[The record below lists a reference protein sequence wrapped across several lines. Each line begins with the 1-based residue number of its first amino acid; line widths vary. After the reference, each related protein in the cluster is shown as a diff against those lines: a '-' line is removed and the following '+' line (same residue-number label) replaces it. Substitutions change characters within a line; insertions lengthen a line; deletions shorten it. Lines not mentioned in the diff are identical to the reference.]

1 MFLELHII
9 QSFAPSNLNRD
20 DTNNPKECEFGG
32 VRRAR
37 ISSQCIKR
45 AMRTHPVFEQT
56 TRVPIGTRTRWLM
69 RPLRERLLK
78 AGHSVEEVR
87 AILPRLVTEYA
98 SKLHEDVG
106 RSAVVLYISESEMA
120 SIVDALQAEWPA
132 LLDETTHDETM
143 SAVVKEL
150 TKAHKEVTSAPDI
163 ALFGRMLA
171 ENPTLNLDA
180 ACQVAH
186 ALSAHWV
193 TMEMDFF
200 TTVDDLQDAEEPGAG
215 MLGFT
220 LYGSACFYRYAR
232 IDWRQLL
239 QTWAAT
245 WTSLCGP
252 WRAF

>member
-1 MFLELHII
+1 MFVELHII

-45 AMRTHPVFEQT
+45 TMHTHPVFEQT

-69 RPLRERLLK
+69 APLRERLLK

-106 RSAVVLYISESEMA
+106 RTVVVLYISESEMA
-120 SIVDALQAEWPA
+120 SIVDALRAEWPA
-132 LLDETTHDETM
+132 LLDETTQDETM

-150 TKAHKEVTSAPDI
+150 TKAHKEVTSAPI
-163 ALFGRMLA
+163 S
-171 ENPTLNLDA
+171 P
-180 ACQVAH
+180 
-186 ALSAHWV
+186 S
-193 TMEMDFF
+193 
-200 TTVDDLQDAEEPGAG
+200 
-215 MLGFT
+215 LGEC
-220 LYGSACFYRYAR
+220 LPR
-232 IDWRQLL
+232 IPRS
-239 QTWAAT
+239 T
-245 WTSLCGP
+245 WTQPAKWLTPSPLIG
-252 WRAF
+252 